1 MLTSVLVTA
10 MVVGVVSLSALVVG
24 SSLRADALRTRIT
37 ALSDQQGDLRRDV
50 ATLSAPSRVM
60 TWARSKGM
68 VMADNVVI
76 LRVAAG
82 TVPHGPG
89 A

>member
-1 MLTSVLVTA
+1 VLVTA
-10 MVVGVVSLSALVVG
+10 MVVGLVSLSALVVG
-24 SSLRADALRTRIT
+24 SSLRSDALRTQIAT
-37 ALSDQQGDLRRDV
+37 LSDQQGELSRDV

-60 TWARSKGM
+60 SWARSKGM

-76 LRVAAG
+76 LRVAARSA
-82 TVPHGPG
+82 PRGPG

>member
-1 MLTSVLVTA
+1 VLVTA
-10 MVVGVVSLSALVVG
+10 MVVGLVSLSALVVG
-24 SSLRADALRTRIT
+24 SSLRSDALRTQIAT
-37 ALSDQQGDLRRDV
+37 LSDRQGELSRDV

-60 TWARSKGM
+60 SWARSKGM

-82 TVPHGPG
+82 SAPRGPG